1 MNDTTL
7 HLRVE
12 SSAYI
17 ILSIIDWFVE
27 KLMTS
32 LLSVCWID
40 GLLRMIVFIVIVFLP
55 TIFIKCL
62 LIFLCNELTLAI
74 LYHVVGT
81 GDDANLH
88 LLSTQM
94 NTSRWCYCFLAN
106 HCHQVFVDFFYAM
119 NSPLQFCTVWLVP
132 VMMQTFICYQLKWT
146 TVDDVEGDSF
156 VGAAKPTW

>member
-74 LYHVVGT
+74 LYCVVGT
-81 GDDANLH
+81 CDDANLH

-94 NTSRWCYCFLAN
+94 NNSRWCGGRFFCWSCQADMIKLWLFWEKV
-106 HCHQVFVDFFYAM
+106 VF
-119 NSPLQFCTVWLVP
+119 
-132 VMMQTFICYQLKWT
+132 CYQLSCSLFL
-146 TVDDVEGDSF
+146 DSF
-156 VGAAKPTW
+156 DFGHANPKFRYMYKLNYFLSS